1 MRFFK
6 HKWNL
11 IIKLEIKM
19 ADLTQSEA
27 DALAAQIVA
36 NTANALAIIAAK
48 TSVDDT
54 ALKAAVDA
62 QTTALSSA
70 VTVD

>member
-1 MRFFK
+1 
-6 HKWNL
+6 
-11 IIKLEIKM
+11 M